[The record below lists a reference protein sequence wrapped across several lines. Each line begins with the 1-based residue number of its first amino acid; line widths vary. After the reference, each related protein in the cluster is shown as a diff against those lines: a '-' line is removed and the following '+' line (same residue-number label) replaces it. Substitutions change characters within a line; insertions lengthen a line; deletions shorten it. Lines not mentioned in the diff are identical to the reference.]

1 MPEHPPEGAP
11 AAAPRLLD
19 RLRHA
24 IHARRYSPRTTEAYV
39 FWARRFILFHG
50 KRHPDAMGA
59 AEIKAFLTYLAVSR
73 KVAAST
79 QNQALSALVF
89 LYRHVLGRE
98 LEGLSDLIRAKR
110 PSREPVVLSP
120 EEIARILQHLRGLPY
135 LAVVLM
141 YGSGL
146 RLMECVELRVQ
157 DIDFDRGE
165 ILVRDGK
172 GQKDRRTPLSARAAD
187 LFRPHID
194 ALRQQHTHELKAG
207 VGGAFVPET
216 ISRTSPGASMDW
228 GWQWVFPSLHLH
240 TPPHGPRRRHHIH
253 ETAIQRAFSKA
264 VLRAGILRRATCHT
278 LRHSFATHLLEA
290 KYDIRTIQELMG
302 HKDVATTM
310 IYTHVLNRGG
320 RGVQSPFDSIPV
332 PLR

>member
-1 MPEHPPEGAP
+1 MPENQPGGAP

-19 RLRHA
+19 RLRNA
-24 IHARRYSPRTTEAYV
+24 IQTRHYSPRTAEAYV

-59 AEIKAFLTYLAVSR
+59 AEVKAFLTDLAVSR

-98 LEGLSDLIRAKR
+98 IEGLADLIRAKR
-110 PSREPVVLSP
+110 PSRAPAVLSR
-120 EEIARILQHLRGLPY
+120 EEITRVLQYLHGLPY

-165 ILVRDGK
+165 VLVRAGK
-172 GQKDRRTPLSARAAD
+172 GRKDRRTPLSARAAD
-187 LFRPHID
+187 LFRPHIE
-194 ALRQQHTHELKAG
+194 ALRHQHALELKAG
-207 VGGAFVPET
+207 VGGAFVPEA
-216 ISRTSPGASMDW
+216 ISRTIPEASMIW
-228 GWQWVFPSLHLH
+228 GWQWVFPSLHLL

-302 HKDVATTM
+302 HKDVSTTM
-310 IYTHVLNRGG
+310 VYTHALNRGG

-332 PLR
+332 TPR